1 MLQWPFLFNISIK
14 HPITL
19 FLQYYR
25 FSYIILN
32 LSNLRFSLYLEH
44 MFSSIFNTC
53 LRWDRYL
60 RKSTLKLVHLFL
72 SFSFSKYIC
81 CLAYKMQ

>member
-1 MLQWPFLFNISIK
+1 MLQWPFLFNIYKACNNLILTILQIFIYYIK
-14 HPITL
+14 
-19 FLQYYR
+19 FV
-25 FSYIILN
+25 N
-32 LSNLRFSLYLEH
+32 LSFSLFFEN

-53 LRWDRYL
+53 LRWDRYP

-72 SFSFSKYIC
+72 SFSFSKYIY